1 MTNVPSALLV
11 LLLNS
16 YISQCRRSKIM
27 ESITISLP
35 QKRLHALVKFAREL
49 LTHGRFLSGRPKYGT
64 GASRR
69 RSLSMR
75 STFLRGNTPGQTG
88 VRGSRHLKD
97 SSDWNPEV
105 FAHLNNLV
113 GPFTIDIQICLQD
126 KCAVAGLSPLE
137 TRSSSF
143 DIALSLS
150 LGEATTLICFL
161 PLL

>member
-16 YISQCRRSKIM
+16 YISQCRCSKIM

-49 LTHGRFLSGRPKYGT
+49 LTHGRFLSGQPKYGT

-69 RSLSMR
+69 RSLSMW
-75 STFLRGNTPGQTG
+75 STFLRGNTPGQT
-88 VRGSRHLKD
+88 RSSRHLKD

-113 GPFTIDIQICLQD
+113 GTFTRHTDLPPGKMRSCWFIPVGDQIQQ
-126 KCAVAGLSPLE
+126 
-137 TRSSSF
+137 R
-143 DIALSLS
+143 
-150 LGEATTLICFL
+150 
-161 PLL
+161 